1 VLYSNAGGSS
11 SWEPA
16 APLNRTDAD
25 LHMIFIAP
33 NSILYETP
41 VDDPVFSAHLI
52 SNISTTDSQGRGT
65 VYYEADYYLGII
77 ACADQHQI
85 CRGATCTQL
94 SGRSSVLSS
103 SQGLAMIQKGIL
115 QRIAF
120 ASTFTGMSQ
129 VIAGRSATALRASET
144 VIGINQASL
153 PANQWQIEVSSWF
166 STGLVMLQH
175 SLREYVAPTNLLPGT
190 YIVEPQNPIEQAMCF
205 SQKNQ
210 TTNGTISF
218 SVLGL
223 AIILIVGTLVILA
236 SFVLE
241 TVVGWIGLKSHL
253 DWVLDDKLQLQRMV
267 FEARGVSWTN
277 TQGSIPVTE
286 AGERFPSLRGTA
298 ESQSLMSED
307 EKAVGMNMVEIR

>member
-1 VLYSNAGGSS
+1 VVYSNAGDSS
-11 SWEPA
+11 SWVPA

-41 VDDPVFSAHLI
+41 VDDPVFSAHLM
-52 SNISTTDSQGRGT
+52 SNISTTESRGQGIA
-65 VYYEADYYLGII
+65 YYEADYYLGII

-94 SGRSSVLSS
+94 SGRNSVFSSP
-103 SQGLAMIQKGIL
+103 QGLTMVQKGIF
-115 QRIAF
+115 QRIES
-120 ASTFTGMSQ
+120 ASIFTGMSQ
-129 VIAGRSATALRASET
+129 VILGRSGTALRASET

-153 PANQWQIEVSSWF
+153 PANQWQIELSSWF

-175 SLREYVAPTNLLPGT
+175 RLREYVTPTNILPGT
-190 YIVEPQNPIEQAMCF
+190 YIIEPQNPIDQAMCF
-205 SQKNQ
+205 SQKTR

-223 AIILIVGTLVILA
+223 AIILIVGRLVILA

-241 TVVGWIGLKSHL
+241 TVVGWIGLRSHL
-253 DWVLDDKLQLQRMV
+253 IWVP
-267 FEARGVSWTN
+267 G
-277 TQGSIPVTE
+277 
-286 AGERFPSLRGTA
+286 
-298 ESQSLMSED
+298 
-307 EKAVGMNMVEIR
+307 